1 MTIYEKLSQL
11 QNTLKVPKNQY
22 NEFGKYY
29 FRNCDDIMEAT
40 KPLCK
45 DLKCLIICDDDLVQ
59 VGERYYICATAKL
72 IDLETSENI
81 RVHAFAREEETKKGM
96 DASQITGST
105 SSYARKY
112 ALNGLLQLDDTK
124 DADSNEYSKVTGKTG
139 KKPNMASKITPAQV
153 QKLQILLKELG
164 DKYKEAL
171 YKQLNINSCKEL
183 SFDKAN
189 ELIKSLSTKVEKKK
203 GK

>member
-11 QNTLKVPKNQY
+11 QNTLKVTKNQY

-29 FRNCDDIMEAT
+29 FRNCDDIMKAT

-45 DLKCLIICDDDLVQ
+45 DLKCLIVCEDDLVQ
-59 VGERYYICATAKL
+59 VGERYYVRALARL
-72 IDLETSENI
+72 VDLETGKDMF
-81 RVHAFAREEETKKGM
+81 VTAFAREEETKKGM
-96 DASQITGST
+96 DASQITGAA

-124 DADSNEYSKVTGKTG
+124 DADSNEYSKITGKIG
-139 KKPNMASKITPAQV
+139 KKTNMASKITPAQV

-171 YKQLNINSCKEL
+171 YKQLKINSCKEL
-183 SFDKAN
+183 SCDKAN
-189 ELIKSLSTKVEKKK
+189 ELIKKLTIKVEEKK

>member
-45 DLKCLIICDDDLVQ
+45 DLKCLIICEDDLTQ
-59 VGERYYICATAKL
+59 VGERYYVRALARL
-72 IDLETSENI
+72 IDLETGEGMS
-81 RVHAFAREEETKKGM
+81 VSAFAREEETKKGM
-96 DASQITGST
+96 DASQITGAA

-124 DADSNEYSKVTGKTG
+124 DADSNEYSKMTGKAI
-139 KKPNMASKITPAQV
+139 KKNNIVSKITPAQV
-153 QKLQILLKELG
+153 QKIQILLKELG

>member
-1 MTIYEKLSQL
+1 MTLKEKLSEL
-11 QNTLKVPKNQY
+11 QNLLKVPKNQY

-45 DLKCLIICDDDLVQ
+45 ELKCLIICTDEIEQ
-59 VGERYYICATAKL
+59 IGNRYYVVGFANL
-72 IDLETSENI
+72 YDLESDEAI
-81 RVHAFAREEETKKGM
+81 IVKSYAREEETKKGM
-96 DASQITGST
+96 DASQITGAS

-124 DADSNEYSKVTGKTG
+124 DADSNEYSKITVKTA
-139 KKPNMASKITPAQV
+139 KKSNLASKITPAQV

-171 YKQLNINSCKEL
+171 YKQLKINSCKEL

-189 ELIKSLSTKVEKKK
+189 ELIKKLTIKVEEKKEK
-203 GK
+203 

>member
-45 DLKCLIICDDDLVQ
+45 DLKCLIICEDDLVQ
-59 VGERYYICATAKL
+59 VGERYYVRALARL
-72 IDLETSENI
+72 IDLETGEGMS
-81 RVHAFAREEETKKGM
+81 VSAFAREEETKKGM
-96 DASQITGST
+96 DASQITGAA

-124 DADSNEYSKVTGKTG
+124 DADSNEYSKMTSKAI
-139 KKPNMASKITPAQV
+139 KKNNTVSKITPAQV
-153 QKLQILLKELG
+153 QKIQILLKELG

-171 YKQLNINSCKEL
+171 YKQLKINSCKEL

-189 ELIKSLSTKVEKKK
+189 ELIKKLTIKVEEKK